1 MKREGRGSLGS
12 LALVLGHERIVL
24 WAPKKMESEE
34 LLGLLLGY
42 EENLR

>member
-1 MKREGRGSLGS
+1 MKREGRGSRGS
-12 LALVLGHERIVL
+12 LALLLGYERIVL

-42 EENLR
+42 EKNLR